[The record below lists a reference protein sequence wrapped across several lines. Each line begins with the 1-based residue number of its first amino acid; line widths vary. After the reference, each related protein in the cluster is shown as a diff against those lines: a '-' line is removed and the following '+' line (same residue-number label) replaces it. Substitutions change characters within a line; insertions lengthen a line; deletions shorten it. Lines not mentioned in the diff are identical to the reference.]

1 MTDPDW
7 EKALAE
13 HYGDGDRD
21 GYDTPGVPPRT
32 RSTRVSFDTSR
43 DLSRV
48 ERFEL
53 IDHRMETIAAEQPVR
68 AVIATGAK
76 VTLSFQDS
84 GKTLKVFLS
93 DE

>member
-7 EKALAE
+7 EKAALD
-13 HYGDGDRD
+13 HYGEGRE
-21 GYDTPGVPPRT
+21 TLRPRT
-32 RSTRVSFDTSR
+32 RGTRASFGTSR

-48 ERFEL
+48 ERFEV

-68 AVIATGAK
+68 AIVATGAK